1 MHLTVDVGGT
11 KTLLASFDGKG
22 KLARKVK
29 FATPEDY
36 QEWLR
41 ALESAL
47 SKLQCPDFKAAAVA
61 IPGSVDRIHG
71 VGTTFGNLPWRNV
84 PVQADTEH
92 ITHCP
97 VIVENDAKVAGLY
110 EALALKDDFKNVLY
124 ITIGTGVGIA
134 YITDGVIDLRVNDL
148 GGAVML
154 LSHKGRLCSWDSF
167 ASGRAIVRRFHKK
180 ASEITDTATWQLLA
194 KDFATG
200 IIDLLAKF
208 QPDVIVIGGGVGS
221 HFDRFGKPLKQELGK
236 YETPLMPIP
245 PLKPARHTETAVLYG
260 CYELISK
267 HYARAVA

>member
-1 MHLTVDVGGT
+1 MYLTVDVGGT

-22 KLARKVK
+22 KLAGKVR
-29 FATPEDY
+29 FVTPEDY
-36 QEWLR
+36 EEWLR
-41 ALESAL
+41 VLEAALP
-47 SKLQCPDFKAAAVA
+47 KLKCPDFKAAAIA
-61 IPGSVDRIHG
+61 IPGSIDRMHG

-84 PVQADTEH
+84 PVQADTER
-92 ITHCP
+92 ILHCP

-110 EALALKDDFKNVLY
+110 EALTLKDDFKNVLF

-134 YITDGVIDLRVNDL
+134 YITNGVMDLRVNDL

-154 LSHKGRLCSWDSF
+154 LSHKGQLHSWDSF
-167 ASGRAIVRRFHKK
+167 ASGKAIVRRFHKK
-180 ASEITDTATWQLLA
+180 ASEITDAATWKLLA

-221 HFDRFGKPLKQELGK
+221 HFVRFGKLLKQELSK

-245 PLKPARHTETAVLYG
+245 PIKPARHTEEAVLYG
-260 CYELISK
+260 CYELIRER
-267 HYARAVA
+267 YAHAVH